1 MPNSNVSEYLE
12 LISKM
17 RKIAY
22 KMDYVINNIT
32 RYENYIS
39 KGFILN
45 DSISFESNL
54 KDLKE
59 QLIYKKN
66 KIRNDIIPELYN
78 CLNSQ

>member
-1 MPNSNVSEYLE
+1 MPNSNVSEYLD

-17 RKIAY
+17 RKLAY

-32 RYENYIS
+32 RYENYIT

-45 DSISFESNL
+45 DSISFEDNL
-54 KDLKE
+54 NDLKE
-59 QLIYKKN
+59 KLIYKRN

-78 CLNSQ
+78 CLNNQ